1 VSDATQR
8 AERAAA
14 LDPWS
19 EAALRAVM
27 RCLSLSGNRAT
38 ALEQYDGLANRLT
51 NELHSKPEVATVQLA
66 ERIRRDRSL
75 GLASSAMRS
84 DAAKDLAQSRR
95 APLVGRERELASA
108 LGAWDACRG
117 RGEAQAVVILGDA
130 GTGKTRLAD
139 ELLDRARLDGA
150 AVVGLRAVAADLAQP
165 WSGVY
170 GLARGG
176 LLDIPGVAGS
186 PPAALAS
193 FTHQLSEWQEHYSQA
208 VKGVAPAPVGQAI
221 GEVLRAALDEQP
233 VAIMIDSAHWLDPD
247 SFATVRAVLR
257 DLAASPLFLILTANT
272 HERRDELDDL
282 RSRLGEGRDVAGVC
296 VTLTPL
302 SEEALAELARWAIPS
317 YSDTETDRLARRLV
331 SDSAGYP
338 LLAVELLHAVAS
350 GFDVD
355 SEARAWPAPFHTLT
369 ETAPGDLP
377 DTIVAAIRVGFNR
390 LSAEAQQILAA
401 AAVLDERPSPETLA
415 MATGLPRE
423 QVDHALDQLEWQRWL
438 SAESRGYVF
447 VARIVREVVARDMI
461 TPGGRERMV
470 GAVNDVRRT
479 PP

>member
-1 VSDATQR
+1 
-8 AERAAA
+8 
-14 LDPWS
+14 
-19 EAALRAVM
+19 
-27 RCLSLSGNRAT
+27 
-38 ALEQYDGLANRLT
+38 LANRLT